1 MYPRRPRFKTVD
13 MSFWQVNH
21 QLQLPVRK
29 LQLPLAKESDEA
41 DRRSE
46 KHGGKIQM
54 WYLLQGS
61 FNYPILEES
70 NKYKTIFGE
79 SIF

>member
-1 MYPRRPRFKTVD
+1 MDKT
-13 MSFWQVNH
+13 SFWQVNH

-41 DRRSE
+41 DRFSE
-46 KHGGKIQM
+46 KHGGEDPCGM
-54 WYLLQGS
+54 YLLQGS

-70 NKYKTIFGE
+70 NNYKTIFGE